1 MLEVKNVNVSLG
13 KTILSDISF
22 KINDGDFLLILGPNG
37 AGKTTLLKSITGIYD
52 YQGTILIDGFNT
64 KKLKRKELARLISY
78 QPQREDFPLPLSVRD
93 ILISGRFPY
102 KTLFHAYNR
111 KDTVILNRVSD
122 KFMLSNLLE
131 RDINTLSGGERKRV
145 LIASAYV
152 QDVKTF
158 MFDEPLSSLDPKESL
173 NIIKVLGE
181 LKSEGKT
188 VIIVTHNISPFFRIK
203 TKIVAIKNGKI
214 VTAGDTENI
223 SSLLFKTFSINFKS
237 ITHSKGD
244 IFIPDETE

>member
-1 MLEVKNVNVSLG
+1 V
-13 KTILSDISF
+13 
-22 KINDGDFLLILGPNG
+22 
-37 AGKTTLLKSITGIYD
+37 A
-52 YQGTILIDGFNT
+52 
-64 KKLKRKELARLISY
+64 
-78 QPQREDFPLPLSVRD
+78 
-93 ILISGRFPY
+93 
-102 KTLFHAYNR
+102 
-111 KDTVILNRVSD
+111 D

-173 NIIKVLGE
+173 NILKVLEE
-181 LKSEGKT
+181 LKKEGKT

-214 VTAGDTENI
+214 VNVDKLENI
-223 SSLLFKTFSINFKS
+223 SSLLFKTFDINFRN
-237 ITHSKGD
+237 IRHSKGD
-244 IFIPDETE
+244 IFIPDETK